1 MHWTERL
8 YDRIDVEVIN
18 RNTPLKKFIYRK
30 NVIPTDLCDFL
41 VSKISKENWST
52 HTWYDS
58 TSDSFA
64 SESSNEPDV
73 LSCTKQIQDYV
84 TPIVNRCIVEY
95 DQKFTYSKCD
105 RAKNVVKKLSMIR
118 FNRYEQ
124 DQMMRQHIDHIQSL
138 FDGDQKGIPI
148 LSVVANLNDDYEG
161 GHLYFWDNFT
171 LKLKKG
177 DVVIFPSTFM
187 FPHGVKKI
195 SKGTRYSFVCWGW

>member
-1 MHWTERL
+1 M
-8 YDRIDVEVIN
+8 IN
-18 RNTPLKKFIYRK
+18 RNTHLKKFIYRK
-30 NVIPTDLCDFL
+30 NVIPIDLCDFL

-58 TSDSFA
+58 KTGSFA
-64 SESSNEPDV
+64 SELSNEPDV

-84 TPIVNRCIVEY
+84 TPIVNQCIVEY
-95 DQKFTYSKCD
+95 DQKFTYGKCD

-138 FDGDQKGIPI
+138 FDGNQKGIPI
-148 LSVVANLNDDYEG
+148 LSVVANLNDDYDG
-161 GHLYFWDNFT
+161 GQLYFWDNFT

-187 FPHGVKKI
+187 FPHGVKKV